1 MAITGRNVRVILI
14 HIATNNQQTVDA
26 WLKENQ
32 VLFASGFIY
41 GEADKVL
48 QRWCVQALPWLI
60 LTDRQHVIVAEGF
73 TLSELD
79 EKLGHRAKN

>member
-1 MAITGRNVRVILI
+1 VAITGRNVRVILI

-60 LTDRQHVIVAEGF
+60 LTDKQHIVRTEGF
-73 TLSELD
+73 SISELH
-79 EKLGHRAKN
+79 EKMTN